1 MAGNLLSTESE
12 ESLYQQ
18 INTCSRNLA
27 ACSPVVVADA
37 GDHLARAAHVH
48 LLDGQLALVVADHAE
63 EAVRVE
69 VEGADVAVLAA
80 GHHHVVRHAQHRID
94 AVRVA
99 GELVA
104 VQPVLVL
111 AATHGV
117 RTALPIYY
125 KDVTIHRYSDCMQ
138 QSPWL
143 VSSVTLPLNYYASIH
158 EEDTGGD
165 YHQGCNLMSYS

>member
-1 MAGNLLSTESE
+1 MAGNLLSAESE
-12 ESLYQQ
+12 GSLYQQ

-80 GHHHVVRHAQHRID
+80 GHHHVVRHAQHRVD

-99 GELVA
+99 GELVV

-111 AATHGV
+111 AATLGV
-117 RTALPIYY
+117 RTLSTKILTKMSLSTDIAI
-125 KDVTIHRYSDCMQ
+125 VWNNHSGWC
-138 QSPWL
+138 L
-143 VSSVTLPLNYYASIH
+143 VLLCP
-158 EEDTGGD
+158 
-165 YHQGCNLMSYS
+165 

>member
-69 VEGADVAVLAA
+69 VEGAVEVPVDRTGVEGQGSQVALAGDPSLVPDLTVA
-80 GHHHVVRHAQHRID
+80 MQFSSDSYTSDWMSGRRVRRSKLWI
-94 AVRVA
+94 V
-99 GELVA
+99 
-104 VQPVLVL
+104 P
-111 AATHGV
+111 
-117 RTALPIYY
+117 
-125 KDVTIHRYSDCMQ
+125 
-138 QSPWL
+138 SPL
-143 VSSVTLPLNYYASIH
+143 EASRW
-158 EEDTGGD
+158 
-165 YHQGCNLMSYS
+165 

>member
-1 MAGNLLSTESE
+1 MAGNLLSAESE

-18 INTCSRNLA
+18 INTCSHNLA

-80 GHHHVVRHAQHRID
+80 GHHHVVRHAQHCVD

-111 AATHGV
+111 AATPGV
-117 RTALPIYY
+117 RTLSTKILTKMSLSTDIAI
-125 KDVTIHRYSDCMQ
+125 VWNNHSGWC
-138 QSPWL
+138 L
-143 VSSVTLPLNYYASIH
+143 VLLCP
-158 EEDTGGD
+158 
-165 YHQGCNLMSYS
+165 

>member
-1 MAGNLLSTESE
+1 MAGNLLSAESE
-12 ESLYQQ
+12 ESLYKQ
-18 INTCSRNLA
+18 INACSRNLA

-80 GHHHVVRHAQHRID
+80 GHHHVVRHAQHRVD

-111 AATHGV
+111 AATLGV
-117 RTALPIYY
+117 RTLSTKILTKMSLSTDIAI
-125 KDVTIHRYSDCMQ
+125 VWNNHSGWC
-138 QSPWL
+138 L
-143 VSSVTLPLNYYASIH
+143 VLLCP
-158 EEDTGGD
+158 
-165 YHQGCNLMSYS
+165 

>member
-1 MAGNLLSTESE
+1 MAGNLLSAESE

-80 GHHHVVRHAQHRID
+80 GHHHVVRHAQHRVD

-99 GELVA
+99 GELVT

-111 AATHGV
+111 AATPGV
-117 RTALPIYY
+117 RTLSTKILTKMSLSTDIAI
-125 KDVTIHRYSDCMQ
+125 VWNNHSGWC
-138 QSPWL
+138 L
-143 VSSVTLPLNYYASIH
+143 VLLCP
-158 EEDTGGD
+158 
-165 YHQGCNLMSYS
+165 

>member
-1 MAGNLLSTESE
+1 MAGNLLSAESE
-12 ESLYQQ
+12 ESPYQQ

-37 GDHLARAAHVH
+37 GNHLARAAHVH

-80 GHHHVVRHAQHRID
+80 GHHHVVRHAQHRVD

-104 VQPVLVL
+104 MQPVLIL
-111 AATHGV
+111 AATRRV
-117 RTALPIYY
+117 RLGLLYQDITKLSLSTDIATVWNNHIGWCLALLCP
-125 KDVTIHRYSDCMQ
+125 
-138 QSPWL
+138 
-143 VSSVTLPLNYYASIH
+143 
-158 EEDTGGD
+158 
-165 YHQGCNLMSYS
+165 

>member
-1 MAGNLLSTESE
+1 MAGNLLSAESKDC
-12 ESLYQQ
+12 LYQQ

-80 GHHHVVRHAQHRID
+80 GHHHVVRHAQHRVD

-111 AATHGV
+111 AATLGV
-117 RTALPIYY
+117 RTLSTKILTKMSLSTDIAI
-125 KDVTIHRYSDCMQ
+125 VWNNHSGWC
-138 QSPWL
+138 L
-143 VSSVTLPLNYYASIH
+143 VLLCP
-158 EEDTGGD
+158 
-165 YHQGCNLMSYS
+165 

>member
-1 MAGNLLSTESE
+1 MAGNLLSAESE

-27 ACSPVVVADA
+27 VCSPVVVADA

-80 GHHHVVRHAQHRID
+80 GHHHVVRHAQHRVD

-99 GELVA
+99 GELVT

-111 AATHGV
+111 AATPGV
-117 RTALPIYY
+117 RTLSTKILTKMSLSTDIAI
-125 KDVTIHRYSDCMQ
+125 VWNNHSGWC
-138 QSPWL
+138 L
-143 VSSVTLPLNYYASIH
+143 VLLCP
-158 EEDTGGD
+158 
-165 YHQGCNLMSYS
+165 

>member
-1 MAGNLLSTESE
+1 MAGNLLSAESE
-12 ESLYQQ
+12 GSLYQQ

-80 GHHHVVRHAQHRID
+80 GHHHVVRHAQHRVD

-99 GELVA
+99 RELVT

-111 AATHGV
+111 AATLGV
-117 RTALPIYY
+117 RTLSTKTLTKMSLSTDIATVQNNHIGW
-125 KDVTIHRYSDCMQ
+125 C
-138 QSPWL
+138 L
-143 VSSVTLPLNYYASIH
+143 VLLCP
-158 EEDTGGD
+158 
-165 YHQGCNLMSYS
+165 

>member
-1 MAGNLLSTESE
+1 MGIGKSVFFMAGNLLSAERE

-18 INTCSRNLA
+18 INTCSRDLT

-80 GHHHVVRHAQHRID
+80 GHHHVVRHAQHRVD

-111 AATHGV
+111 AATPGV
-117 RTALPIYY
+117 RTLSTKILTKMSLSTDIAI
-125 KDVTIHRYSDCMQ
+125 VWNNHSGWC
-138 QSPWL
+138 L
-143 VSSVTLPLNYYASIH
+143 VLLCP
-158 EEDTGGD
+158 
-165 YHQGCNLMSYS
+165 

>member
-1 MAGNLLSTESE
+1 MAGNLLSAESE
-12 ESLYQQ
+12 DSLYQQ
-18 INTCSRNLA
+18 INTCSRNLTV
-27 ACSPVVVADA
+27 CSPVVVADA

-80 GHHHVVRHAQHRID
+80 GHHHVVRHAQHRVD

-111 AATHGV
+111 AATLGV
-117 RTALPIYY
+117 RTLSTKTLTKMSLSTDIAI
-125 KDVTIHRYSDCMQ
+125 VWNNHSGWC
-138 QSPWL
+138 L
-143 VSSVTLPLNYYASIH
+143 VLLCP
-158 EEDTGGD
+158 
-165 YHQGCNLMSYS
+165 

>member
-1 MAGNLLSTESE
+1 MAGNLLSAESE

-80 GHHHVVRHAQHRID
+80 GHHHVVRHAQHRVD

-111 AATHGV
+111 AATLGV
-117 RTALPIYY
+117 RTLSTKILTKMSLTTDIAI
-125 KDVTIHRYSDCMQ
+125 VWNNHSGWC
-138 QSPWL
+138 L
-143 VSSVTLPLNYYASIH
+143 VLLCP
-158 EEDTGGD
+158 
-165 YHQGCNLMSYS
+165 

>member
-1 MAGNLLSTESE
+1 MAGNLLSAESE
-12 ESLYQQ
+12 GSLYQQ

-80 GHHHVVRHAQHRID
+80 GHHHVVRHAQHRVD

-111 AATHGV
+111 AATPGV
-117 RTALPIYY
+117 RTLSTKILT
-125 KDVTIHRYSDCMQ
+125 K
-138 QSPWL
+138 
-143 VSSVTLPLNYYASIH
+143 
-158 EEDTGGD
+158 
-165 YHQGCNLMSYS
+165 MSLSTDIAIVWNNHSGWCIVLLCP

>member
-1 MAGNLLSTESE
+1 MAGNLLSAESE
-12 ESLYQQ
+12 GSLYQQ

-80 GHHHVVRHAQHRID
+80 GHHHVVRHAQHRVD

-111 AATHGV
+111 AATLGV
-117 RTALPIYY
+117 RTLSTKILTKMSLSTDIAI
-125 KDVTIHRYSDCMQ
+125 VWNNHSGWC
-138 QSPWL
+138 L
-143 VSSVTLPLNYYASIH
+143 VLLCP
-158 EEDTGGD
+158 
-165 YHQGCNLMSYS
+165 

>member
-1 MAGNLLSTESE
+1 MAGNLLSAESE
-12 ESLYQQ
+12 DCLYQQ
-18 INTCSRNLA
+18 INTCSRDLT

-80 GHHHVVRHAQHRID
+80 GHHHVVRHAQHRVD

-111 AATHGV
+111 AATLGV
-117 RTALPIYY
+117 RTLSTKTLTKMSLSTDIAI
-125 KDVTIHRYSDCMQ
+125 VWNNHSGWC
-138 QSPWL
+138 L
-143 VSSVTLPLNYYASIH
+143 VLLCP
-158 EEDTGGD
+158 
-165 YHQGCNLMSYS
+165 

>member
-1 MAGNLLSTESE
+1 MGIGKSVFFMAGNLLSAESE
-12 ESLYQQ
+12 ESPYQQ

-80 GHHHVVRHAQHRID
+80 GHHHVVRHAQHRVD

-111 AATHGV
+111 AATLGV
-117 RTALPIYY
+117 RTLSTKTLTKMSLSTDIAI
-125 KDVTIHRYSDCMQ
+125 VWNNHSGWC
-138 QSPWL
+138 L
-143 VSSVTLPLNYYASIH
+143 VLLCP
-158 EEDTGGD
+158 
-165 YHQGCNLMSYS
+165 

>member
-1 MAGNLLSTESE
+1 MAGNLLSAESE
-12 ESLYQQ
+12 DCLYQQ
-18 INTCSRNLA
+18 INTCSRNLT
-27 ACSPVVVADA
+27 ACSPVVVAYA

-80 GHHHVVRHAQHRID
+80 GHHHVVRHAQHRVD

-111 AATHGV
+111 AATPGV
-117 RTALPIYY
+117 RTLSTKILTKMSLSTDIAI
-125 KDVTIHRYSDCMQ
+125 VWNNHSGWC
-138 QSPWL
+138 L
-143 VSSVTLPLNYYASIH
+143 VSLCP
-158 EEDTGGD
+158 
-165 YHQGCNLMSYS
+165 

>member
-1 MAGNLLSTESE
+1 MGIGKSVFFMAGNLLSAESE
-12 ESLYQQ
+12 GSLYQQ

-80 GHHHVVRHAQHRID
+80 GHHHVVRHAQHRVD

-111 AATHGV
+111 AATLGV
-117 RTALPIYY
+117 RTLSTKTLTKMSLSTDIAI
-125 KDVTIHRYSDCMQ
+125 VWNNHSGWC
-138 QSPWL
+138 L
-143 VSSVTLPLNYYASIH
+143 VLFCP
-158 EEDTGGD
+158 
-165 YHQGCNLMSYS
+165 

>member
-1 MAGNLLSTESE
+1 MAGNLLSAESE
-12 ESLYQQ
+12 DCLYQQ

-80 GHHHVVRHAQHRID
+80 GHHHVVRHAQHRVD

-104 VQPVLVL
+104 VQPVLIL
-111 AATHGV
+111 AATDGV
-117 RTALPIYY
+117 GLGLLYQDITKLSLSTDIAT
-125 KDVTIHRYSDCMQ
+125 VWNNHTGWC
-138 QSPWL
+138 L
-143 VSSVTLPLNYYASIH
+143 VLLCP
-158 EEDTGGD
+158 
-165 YHQGCNLMSYS
+165 

>member
-1 MAGNLLSTESE
+1 MAGNLLSAESE

-80 GHHHVVRHAQHRID
+80 GHHHVVRHAQHRVD

-111 AATHGV
+111 AATLGV
-117 RTALPIYY
+117 RTLSTKILTKMSLSTDIAI
-125 KDVTIHRYSDCMQ
+125 VWNNHSGWC
-138 QSPWL
+138 L
-143 VSSVTLPLNYYASIH
+143 VLLCP
-158 EEDTGGD
+158 
-165 YHQGCNLMSYS
+165 